1 MQFVRE
7 ELVLVSDAL
16 NESLQSVAQVTW
28 HFGIYRV
35 LDFTLGPL
43 QNKKMNHQ
51 EVGTRTS
58 PAHKTKELL
67 LELEWWAQST
77 NQVTWGHMISTAD
90 VTNKLGEGAWDIRIG
105 QIILSSGAEM
115 LDRIKYISE
124 VPLFM

>member
-7 ELVLVSDAL
+7 ELVLVSNAL

-28 HFGIYRV
+28 HFRIYRV

-43 QNKKMNHQ
+43 QNKKINHQ

-67 LELEWWAQST
+67 PELGWWAQST

-105 QIILSSGAEM
+105 QIILSSGSEM
-115 LDRIKYISE
+115 ICTE
-124 VPLFM
+124 